1 MSLVQFVKK
10 NLISLPFPFGAALA
24 RVPHQYLPF
33 LGKTYQQRMREIQW
47 FRTANEEQQRSFI
60 FSKVKP
66 LVEHAATNVD
76 FYKQHYAKHDFD
88 PFNLKDYDSLS
99 TIPLVSK
106 RDLQQFE
113 LKDRFTDHRSSRF
126 LVNTGG
132 STGKP
137 LAFYV
142 QNDAVGHERAHIMTV
157 WSKFDFVQ
165 SDYTLVF
172 SGRSKFKGRT
182 IQYDSMRH
190 CFNVDIYRPFKTICD
205 ELRRLC
211 VHKTFKYLHGYPSAI
226 HEFAL
231 HCAQY
236 DTDIRDR
243 LRKSLKGVFLGSEF
257 PQKPWRDNIEQ
268 TFAVPSVSFY
278 GHTERC
284 VMAYEIEEPY
294 TYNVLQSYGF
304 AEAVDSQLG
313 TELVGT
319 SYYNY
324 VCPMIRY
331 QTGDEIGSISKKQGI
346 LQSFQITTGRQGDF
360 VLDSNNKKIPLTGL
374 IFGRH
379 HQLFDLCSQLQI
391 GQTIPGKAVVYYC
404 PIPDGKTEIVPN
416 EMFDS
421 SNVSIDFDFVAV
433 SEPIKTKAGKLR
445 LLVET
450 SVENDL

>member
-10 NLISLPFPFGAALA
+10 NLTSLPFPVGSALA
-24 RVPHQYLPF
+24 MIPHKYLPF
-33 LGKTYQQRMREIQW
+33 LGETYRQRMREINW
-47 FRTANEEQQRSFI
+47 FSHANEEQQRSFI
-60 FSKVKP
+60 FSKIKP
-66 LVEHAATNVD
+66 LVEHAATNIV

-88 PFNLKDYDSLS
+88 AFALKDYESLS

-106 RDLQQFE
+106 SHLQQFALE
-113 LKDRFTDHRSSRF
+113 DRSADDRSKRF
-126 LVNTGG
+126 LANTGG

-137 LAFYV
+137 LTFYV

-172 SGRSKFKGRT
+172 SGRSKFKDRT

-190 CFNVDIYRPFKTICD
+190 SFSVDIYQPFEAICD

-211 VHKTFKYLHGYPSAI
+211 AHKTFKYLHGYPSAI

-236 DTDIRDR
+236 DIDIRDR
-243 LRKSLKGVFLGSEF
+243 LRKTLKGVFLGSEF

-284 VMAYEIEEPY
+284 VMAYEIEKPY

-304 AEAVDSQLG
+304 AEAVDSPMG

-324 VCPMIRY
+324 TCPLIRY
-331 QTGDEIGSISKKQGI
+331 QTGDEIGSISKKDGV
-346 LQSFQITTGRQGDF
+346 LESFQITTGRQGDF

-391 GQTIPGKAVVYYC
+391 GQLSPGKAIVYYC
-404 PIPDGKTEIVPN
+404 PIPGVETEIVASK
-416 EMFDS
+416 MS
-421 SNVSIDFDFVAV
+421 VSYTHLTLPTIY
-433 SEPIKTKAGKLR
+433 
-445 LLVET
+445 
-450 SVENDL
+450 SV